1 MRTRPR
7 APRHAALLAPVLL
20 LGTAVALCP
29 LPCLADDFTY
39 HPAGDLTPGSGT
51 GREDDRTYVPGMRFP
66 IEVAPAYANSQVWGR
81 GGLNGGGGSQCDSV
95 NYAYPWRDNYCES
108 RTWDMPL
115 CPSGT
120 GHQGQD
126 IRPSTC
132 ADAVHWAVAAEAGSV
147 TYIGSYSLNLTA
159 DSGTLHRYLHMDPAS
174 IVVGVG
180 DRVERGAR
188 LGRISDAFGDSST
201 SIHLHYDIQQSVAG
215 VGFVFVPTYHSLV
228 DSYEALI
235 GAPGSTCE
243 PFPAGEAVID
253 NQSPCFVQHGPPS
266 TWRYVVGAGW
276 DDDLLWTYAWAGDA
290 SNWAEWVFELEEAGE
305 YEVSVY
311 VTPEY
316 AQAREARYSV
326 RHAGGEDELRVD
338 VSAAEGWLVLGS
350 WELAAGVPQRVAVYD
365 GPGEDVALQRRVIA
379 DAVRLVPAGGDG
391 PGGGDD
397 SEGGGDDA
405 GRPDAGSGRD
415 AGDAGGP
422 DAGLDAAADAGGDSG
437 RRDTGDAGGAPDGG
451 GDGGGGGGRGDGG
464 DPRGEDDPGAGATQ
478 AVTVGGGCSASGRA
492 PASPGAAAAWLS
504 ALGACLIVGRR
515 RRPGRGEGPVAAQRR
530 SAR

>member
-1 MRTRPR
+1 MNAHLR
-7 APRHAALLAPVLL
+7 AHARLPLLTATLVL
-20 LGTAVALCP
+20 GATVALRP

-51 GREDDRTYVPGMRFP
+51 GREDERTYVPGMRFP
-66 IEVAPAYANSQVWGR
+66 IEEAPAYANSQVWGR
-81 GGLNGGGGSQCDSV
+81 GGLNGGGGSQCDAV
-95 NYAYPWRDNYCES
+95 NYAYPWRDNFCES

-115 CPSGT
+115 CPSGQ

-126 IRPSTC
+126 IRPATC

-215 VGFVFVPTYHSLV
+215 VGFVFVPTYHSLL

-235 GAPGSTCE
+235 GAPGTTCE
-243 PFPAGEAVID
+243 PLPAGEAVID

-305 YEVSVY
+305 YEIAVY

-316 AQAREARYSV
+316 AQAREARYTV
-326 RHAGGEDELRVD
+326 RHAAGEDELRVD
-338 VSAAEGWLVLGS
+338 LSAAEGWHVLGT
-350 WELAAGVPQRVAVYD
+350 WELAAGAPQRVAVYD
-365 GPGEDVALQRRVIA
+365 GPGEDVSLQRRIVA
-379 DAVRLVPAGGDG
+379 DAVRLVPSGGG
-391 PGGGDD
+391 SGGGDEAAEGPGD
-397 SEGGGDDA
+397 TGPADLGDAGAPDADMGGSEDAGGTDAGEVGGGDA
-405 GRPDAGSGRD
+405 GATPDATS
-415 AGDAGGP
+415 
-422 DAGLDAAADAGGDSG
+422 AD
-437 RRDTGDAGGAPDGG
+437 R
-451 GDGGGGGGRGDGG
+451 GGRGD
-464 DPRGEDDPGAGATQ
+464 PGATRADDEQGEIATQ
-478 AVTVGGGCSASGRA
+478 AVSVGGGCSVAGGVA
-492 PASPGAAAAWLS
+492 EGARGGGAGGGALLGLFGLCA
-504 ALGACLIVGRR
+504 ALG
-515 RRPGRGEGPVAAQRR
+515 
-530 SAR
+530 SARARRAR